1 MSEYEEQIDNDEVV
15 EAPEFPDKLKLELKT
30 PLETFFMWAG
40 IISGFVLFAGFID
53 YIEDGLNSTAKL
65 MLALGGL
72 LLALFGSLYFHTDNY
87 YVVDRIGE
95 RILYHFKFFFYRR
108 VSTVCRFS
116 EIALITTG
124 GKRKK
129 SKYSVWW
136 EYAVF
141 FLTTNGDLI
150 RVTDFAKDAFFDQK
164 RFAQKLCDITGAK
177 FIDAPKER
185 IVRETDLNSVR
196 HDEHTLIDTFVEI
209 GTTFVVTGAVIAIF
223 VTLIIVG
230 QPLLKLLESAGK

>member
-15 EAPEFPDKLKLELKT
+15 EAPEIPDKLKLELKT

-40 IISGFVLFAGFID
+40 IISGFILFAGFIG
-53 YIEDGLNSTAKL
+53 YIEDGLTSTAKL
-65 MLALGGL
+65 MLASGGL

-124 GKRKK
+124 GKREK
-129 SKYSVWW
+129 SKHSVWW

-141 FLTTNGDLI
+141 FLTTDGDLV
-150 RVTDFAKDAFFDQK
+150 RVTDFVKDAFFDQK

-177 FIDAPKER
+177 FVDAAEER
-185 IVRETDLNSVR
+185 IVKVAGINCVR
-196 HDEHTLIDTFVEI
+196 HDAHTLIDTFVEI
-209 GTTFVVTGAVIAIF
+209 AMIMVITGAVIAIF
-223 VTLIIVG
+223 VTLVILG
-230 QPLLKLLESAGK
+230 QPLIQMLESSVK